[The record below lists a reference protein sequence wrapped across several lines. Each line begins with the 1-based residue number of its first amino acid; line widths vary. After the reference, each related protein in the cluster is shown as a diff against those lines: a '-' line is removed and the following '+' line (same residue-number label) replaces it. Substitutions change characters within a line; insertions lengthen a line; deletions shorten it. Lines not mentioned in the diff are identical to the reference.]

1 MAGSTVLT
9 GKTAVVTGASRGLG
23 EAIAVGLAAA
33 GASVVLGA
41 RTVEDLE
48 RVAARCRDAGAGG
61 VAVVPTD
68 VTREEQVDALAQA
81 ALDRFG
87 ALDVVVADAGVSPM
101 SLSPKRFTDL
111 ASYDADVVQ
120 QMFAVNAIGMWLC
133 MKAAFPR
140 MRAGGSFIA
149 IGSGAPGSAR
159 TGMLAVTK
167 NSVDVLVT
175 IGAGDMADEGVRV
188 NCLGPG
194 GMVDTH
200 LFGPDKMSEHLKSL
214 PMGWSEP
221 DMIVPAAVWLA
232 SDDSAG
238 LTGLQLTAKEFNAV
252 GADGIRARV
261 TDT

>member
-1 MAGSTVLT
+1 
-9 GKTAVVTGASRGLG
+9 VTSEPDVHA
-23 EAIAVGLAAA
+23 LAAA
-33 GASVVLGA
+33 
-41 RTVEDLE
+41 
-48 RVAARCRDAGAGG
+48 
-61 VAVVPTD
+61 AVS
-68 VTREEQVDALAQA
+68 E
-81 ALDRFG
+81 FG
-87 ALDVVVADAGVSPM
+87 RLDVFVADAGVSPM
-101 SLSPKRFTDL
+101 SLSSKRFTDL
-111 ASYDADVVQ
+111 ASYDRGVVEA
-120 QMFAVNAIGMWLC
+120 MFAVNSIGMWLC

-140 MRAGGSFIA
+140 MTAGGSFIA

-167 NSVDVLVT
+167 NCVDVLVT
-175 IGAGDMADEGVRV
+175 IGAAEMAEKQVRV

-238 LTGLQLTAKEFNAV
+238 ITGAQLTAKEFNAI
-252 GADGIRARV
+252 GADALRTRLTEAAQP
-261 TDT
+261 